1 MSQRAGPVSW
11 LMKRLHGPV
20 YESRIRELV
29 RQIVPSLRAGD
40 RVQDVGCGFGTLGRA
55 ILDSPDC
62 PKDVHVQGL
71 ERVKR
76 GGEAIPVDVY
86 DGGAFPYADKSFDAV
101 ILADVLHHERDPDHL
116 IEECVR
122 VSRRLIIIKDHQRKG
137 LLAQQRIAL
146 IDWAANAPYGVPCL
160 YRYNTPAQWADSHRR
175 HRLAIDRE
183 LQSMRLYPAFY
194 DLLFGGSLQYMAF
207 LRVRT

>member
-1 MSQRAGPVSW
+1 MSDKRGPVSW

-29 RQIVPSLRAGD
+29 RQIVPALRPGD
-40 RVQDVGCGFGTLGRA
+40 RVLDVGCGFGTLGRA
-55 ILDSPDC
+55 LLDSPDC
-62 PKDVHVQGL
+62 PKDVQVQGL

-86 DGGAFPYADKSFDAV
+86 DGNSFPHADKSFDAV
-101 ILADVLHHERDPDHL
+101 ILADVLHHEPDPDHL
-116 IEECVR
+116 IDECVR
-122 VSRRLIIIKDHQRKG
+122 VSRRLVIIKDHQRKG

-160 YRYNTPAQWADSHRR
+160 YRYNTPVQWADSHRR
-175 HRLAIDRE
+175 HGFGVERE
-183 LQSMRLYPAFY
+183 LWSMRLYPPFY
-194 DLLFGGSLQYMAF
+194 NLFFGGSLQYMAF
-207 LRVRT
+207 LRVAG